1 MTSNRQ
7 LFILALSIF
16 LGILFPQLAAF
27 CKPLLMPAIFLL
39 FTFAILQVRFS
50 DALRGALLQRS
61 CWIILLWQLVVLPL
75 LVSAVLY
82 PWHHSQWYLFAVVA
96 MCTSSITATTALA
109 KIFSL
114 NDALALVVCLVGTVA
129 MPIPLYIF
137 LEAMTEVGADIDLS
151 VYASRIVVFI
161 FLPFFV
167 VMVLRSIIS
176 DETDQAIRANTP
188 VIVLILLMFF
198 GLSVMDGVQE
208 LLLNNPKQLLSLVLL
223 AFLLNL
229 SIHAITYL
237 GLKLLGVRD
246 AKTACL
252 LCAYRNMGMVA
263 AIAGASLGDYFL
275 IFVGVW
281 QLPMY
286 TLPLLLKKAYQWQQ
300 PSGSA

>member
-16 LGILFPQLAAF
+16 LGILFPPLAAL

-39 FTFAILQVRFS
+39 FTLAILQVRFS
-50 DALRGALLQRS
+50 DALRGALYQRS
-61 CWIILLWQLVVLPL
+61 CWLILLWQLVVLP
-75 LVSAVLY
+75 VIVGGVLY
-82 PWHHSQWYLFAVVA
+82 PWHQSQWYIFAVVT

-114 NDALALVVCLVGTVA
+114 NDAMALVVCLLGTIV
-129 MPIPLYIF
+129 MPIPLYLF
-137 LEAMTEVGADIDLS
+137 LETMTDVGADIDLA

-161 FLPFFV
+161 VMPFLLV
-167 VMVLRSIIS
+167 VAIRSIIS
-176 DETDQAIRANTP
+176 PETDRVMREKTP
-188 VIVLILLMFF
+188 LVVLLLLMFF

-208 LLLNNPKQLLSLVLL
+208 LMLNDPRLLLSLVLL

-229 SIHAITYL
+229 SIHVVSFLA
-237 GLKLLGVRD
+237 LKGLGVRD

-286 TLPLLLKKAYQWQQ
+286 TLPLLLKKVYQWQ
-300 PSGSA
+300 PSGLA